1 MYSHPPGNY
10 QYYRQ
15 GPHYPSEHGT
25 PVMPLNPAIG
35 EQQYAPPPAQP
46 PAPIPME
53 TNETGMSSY
62 QEKFEKKKCICDY
75 ILK

>member
-25 PVMPLNPAIG
+25 PVMPPNPAIG

-53 TNETGMSSY
+53 TNETGMCFH
-62 QEKFEKKKCICDY
+62 QKKFEKKCIFDY